1 MKNPTPRADPAGIP
15 AAEASPFA
23 ARYRTVTTGMVALVG
38 LGAFEALAVT
48 TVMPTVVGALGGLGL
63 YAMAFAGPLA
73 SSVVG
78 MVAAGGWTDRRGP
91 TGSLHTGVALFVA
104 GLLVAG
110 TATTMGVVVTGRV
123 VQGLG
128 SGMFGVALYVVVA
141 RVYPDALQP
150 RVLSAFSAAW
160 VLPAVVGPAIAGT
173 IAEHLGW
180 RWVFLAVPVLAVPAV
195 LLLRPALASAAVRGG
210 PPTSATAGPTASPD
224 DPAPSAAA
232 SRRLAGAVGAATG
245 LLLLQVGGRADGGR
259 AVVLVAVGVAL
270 LGTVR
275 GLVPRGTLRA
285 AAGLPAV
292 LVVRGLLAG
301 AFFGAEVYL
310 PLLLTRERG
319 LSAAQAGLA
328 LTAAALTWSL
338 GSWLRG
344 RFEGRWADRV
354 VLVIGAGAIAV
365 GIVLAALG
373 LWPSFPV
380 VATVAGW
387 GAAGLGM
394 GLTYPTLSLLVLRL
408 SAPTEQGENTAA
420 LQLVESL
427 SIALALA
434 VSGPV
439 FALLVADRPTT
450 AFVAC
455 FAGAGLLALLGAAV
469 CARVPHRVAASTA
482 G

>member
-1 MKNPTPRADPAGIP
+1 
-15 AAEASPFA
+15 
-23 ARYRTVTTGMVALVG
+23 MVALVA

-48 TVMPTVVGALGGLGL
+48 TTMPTVVAALGGLAL

-73 SSVVG
+73 SGVVG

-91 TGSLHTGVALFVA
+91 VGSLYTGVGLFVA

-110 TATTMGVVVTGRV
+110 TASTMAVVVAGRV

-128 SGMFGVALYVVVA
+128 SGMFGVALYVLVA
-141 RVYPDALQP
+141 RVYPDSLQP

-173 IAEHLGW
+173 IAERLGW

-195 LLLRPALASAAVRGG
+195 LLLRPALASAADRRL
-210 PPTSATAGPTASPD
+210 PDTTPSAGPAPPPPSPG
-224 DPAPSAAA
+224 
-232 SRRLAGAVGAATG
+232 RLLRAVGAAVG
-245 LLLLQVGGRADGGR
+245 LLLLQVGGQVDGVRAGL
-259 AVVLVAVGVAL
+259 LVGAGVAL
-270 LGTVR
+270 LGTTVR
-275 GLVPRGTLRA
+275 GLLPRGTLRV

-292 LVVRGLLAG
+292 LVVRGMLAA

-310 PLLLTRERG
+310 PLLLTTERG
-319 LSAAQAGLA
+319 LSPAQAGFA
-328 LTAAALTWSL
+328 LTAGALTWSL
-338 GSWLRG
+338 GAWLRG
-344 RFEGRWADRV
+344 RFEGRWPDRMI
-354 VLVIGAGAIAV
+354 LLAGAGSITV
-365 GIVLAALG
+365 GVALAASA
-373 LWPSFPV
+373 LWPAFPV
-380 VATVAGW
+380 VGTVAGW

-394 GLTYPTLSLLVLRL
+394 GLTYPTLALLVLRL
-408 SAPTEQGENTAA
+408 SAPTEQGGNTAA

-450 AFVAC
+450 AFLAC
-455 FAGAGLLALLGAAV
+455 FVGAGLLVLLGAMA
-469 CARVPHRVAASTA
+469 CARVPYRVAVAST